1 MIILFGFILLLA
13 CLIVGVRHGGLGL
26 AAVSGIGLAIYVF
39 VIGLVPG
46 KPPID
51 VMLTIMAVVTCSGF
65 YKPPKVW
72 MSCLYT
78 QKNFFVAIQNR
89 LLF

>member
-51 VMLTIMAVVTCSGF
+51 CDANDYGSSNMFWFLTSFQRFGCYACIRRKIS
-65 YKPPKVW
+65 P
-72 MSCLYT
+72 
-78 QKNFFVAIQNR
+78 
-89 LLF
+89 